1 MGGTQSQQGLYG
13 LSGNYLCGYGQS
25 VFIKSV
31 HMDGAEFYWA
41 APSDLTNNGEL
52 ISTALKNPPPA
63 PLCAAEQIK
72 IWKHQRGK
80 K

>member
-1 MGGTQSQQGLYG
+1 
-13 LSGNYLCGYGQS
+13 
-25 VFIKSV
+25 
-31 HMDGAEFYWA
+31 MDGAEFYWA